1 MNPRILLIALLFSL
15 PAVAAD
21 EQQPGQAA
29 DAQAAAPPADQQPAA
44 SPYLDLNKRVQ
55 EKLRAEHFYSGPING
70 DFGYYTQA
78 ALAQFQLSRAL
89 PASGTLD
96 PTTLAAMGLEQDA
109 ERTAE
114 ASADTATVD
123 PQARNERR
131 CDDLMGQA
139 KEQCL
144 RQGGT
149 IEAGAQSGS
158 GASGP
163 AR

>member
-1 MNPRILLIALLFSL
+1 MRPHIVVVALLISS

-21 EQQPGQAA
+21 EQQSVSP
-29 DAQAAAPPADQQPAA
+29 
-44 SPYLDLNKRVQ
+44 SPYAELNKQVQ
-55 EKLRAEHFYSGPING
+55 EKLRAESFYNGPING

-96 PTTLAAMGLEQDA
+96 ATTLAAMGLEQDA
-109 ERTAE
+109 ERPAE
-114 ASADTATVD
+114 ASADTATAD
-123 PQARNERR
+123 TQARNARR
-131 CDDLMGQA
+131 CDDLMGQE

-144 RQGGT
+144 QQGGI
-149 IEAGAQSGS
+149 IEASAQSGS